1 MIKVGFVINFG
12 HQNWLG
18 GFNVI
23 TNLIKALYLLPD
35 RKVEPILIIN
45 KKFKIKKI
53 NEVKNIKY
61 IKSDLFFNQSLLN
74 RLYNKFLIKF
84 FGKSIIYDK
93 FFISHKID
101 VLSHTLLPLGKNS
114 FIKSL
119 PWIPD
124 FQYIHY
130 PKLLSLKNRI
140 MKNINV
146 KLCAQ
151 HSTRIILSSFDV
163 KKDIKNL
170 SLKGFKKSDVNS
182 FVFNIPSKKKI
193 LSITNLKKKYK
204 IQSKYFY
211 LPNQYWI
218 HKNHFLV
225 LRSLKQILKS
235 QRNKSILVI
244 STGYAGDHRNL
255 NYFNEI
261 EDYIK
266 KNELSNNYRYLG
278 VVPYKDVMSL
288 MFHSIA
294 IINPSKFEG
303 WSSTVEQA
311 KSMGKKIILSNINV
325 HREQNPKRG
334 IYFNPNNYNKLTS
347 IMINIWKNYNKRVE
361 NKFNKIAYKN
371 LKPRLIKYARNYQK
385 IILKATQP

>member
-23 TNLIKALYLLPD
+23 TNLIKALYLLPE
-35 RKVEPILIIN
+35 RKIEPVLIIN
-45 KKFKIKKI
+45 KKFKINKI
-53 NEVKNIKY
+53 NDLESIKY
-61 IKSDLFFNQSLLN
+61 IKSDLFFNQSLPY
-74 RLYNKFLIKF
+74 RFYNKFLIKF
-84 FGKSIIYDK
+84 LGKSIIYDK
-93 FFISHKID
+93 FFNSYKIK
-101 VLSHTLLPLGKNS
+101 VSSHTLLPLGKHS
-114 FIKSL
+114 SIKSL

-130 PKLLSLKNRI
+130 PKLVSLKYRI
-140 MKNINV
+140 MKNLNV
-146 KLCAQ
+146 KLCTQ
-151 HSTRIILSSFDV
+151 HSTKIILSSFDA

-170 SLKGFKKSDVNS
+170 SLEAFRKSEVNS
-182 FVFNIPSKKKI
+182 FVFDVPTKKNFF
-193 LSITNLKKKYK
+193 SITRLKKKYK

-211 LPNQYWI
+211 LPNHYWI

-225 LRSLKQILKS
+225 LKSLNQILKN
-235 QRNKSILVI
+235 QKNKSILII
-244 STGYAGDHRNL
+244 STGYTGDHRNL

-261 EDYIK
+261 KDYIK
-266 KNELSNNYRYLG
+266 KNGLSNNYKYLG
-278 VVPYKDVMSL
+278 VVAYEDVMSL

-303 WSSTVEQA
+303 WSSSVEQA

-334 IYFNPNNYNKLTS
+334 IYFDPNNYNKLTS
-347 IMINIWKNYNKRVE
+347 IMINVWKNYNKRVE

-371 LKPRLIKYARNYQK
+371 LKPRLLKYARNYQE
-385 IILKATQP
+385 IILKAVQ

>member
-12 HQNWLG
+12 HQKWLG
-18 GFNVI
+18 GFNI
-23 TNLIKALYLLPD
+23 IINLIKTLYLLPE
-35 RKVEPILIIN
+35 KKIEPILIIN
-45 KKFKIKKI
+45 KNFKIKKI
-53 NEVKNIKY
+53 NDVKNIKY
-61 IKSDLFFNQSLLN
+61 IKSDLFFNQSLSI

-93 FFISHKID
+93 FFNSHKIN
-101 VLSHTLLPLGKNS
+101 VLSHTLLPLGKDS
-114 FIKSL
+114 SIKSL

-130 PKLLSLKNRI
+130 PKFVSLKNRI
-140 MKNINV
+140 MKNLNI
-146 KLCAQ
+146 KFCSR

-163 KKDIKNL
+163 KKDLKNL
-170 SLKGFKKSDVNS
+170 SLEGFNKSEVNS
-182 FVFNIPSKKKI
+182 FVFNVPSKKKL

-225 LRSLKQILKS
+225 LKSLNQILKN
-235 QRNKSILVI
+235 QKNKSILVI
-244 STGYAGDHRNL
+244 STGYAGDHRDL

-261 EDYIK
+261 KDYIN
-266 KNELSNNYRYLG
+266 KNGLNNNYKYLG
-278 VVPYKDVMSL
+278 VVPYEVVMSL

-303 WSSTVEQA
+303 WSSSVEQA

-325 HREQNPKRG
+325 HKEQNPKRG

-347 IMINIWKNYNKRVE
+347 IMINIWKNYNKKNE

-371 LKPRLIKYARNYQK
+371 LKPRLIAYARNYQK
-385 IILKATQP
+385 IILKSAQS